1 MLCLF
6 NNKIS
11 NFLPKKLST
20 NNFISAKINL
30 FTNRQ
35 SISLRLLNTE
45 NLLEYWI
52 IDTTIISQKV
62 VDSRGVKSFYLVP
75 PQSPFIKN

>member
-45 NLLEYWI
+45 NLLEYWSI
-52 IDTTIISQKV
+52 GLLT
-62 VDSRGVKSFYLVP
+62 LP
-75 PQSPFIKN
+75 